1 MIINVI
7 EMADAN
13 FVSIIMA
20 AYNAEKTIAR
30 SIESVLRQTYKNF
43 ELLIID
49 DCSSDNTLDIIAQY
63 NDCRIRVFIHSKN
76 MGVSHTRHQGVL
88 EAKGDWIAILDSD
101 DLWEHD
107 KLEKQFK
114 RQKETNG
121 EFFFTASSFIL
132 NDKLKNWILE
142 VPETIEYKALLKQNR
157 ISNSSVLIRKKLY
170 QQYEIVKGGIIHE
183 DFACWLNVL
192 KNRIVAYGINE
203 PLLVYRISSDSKSGN
218 KWKALLM
225 NWNTYRS
232 IGLNCWQ
239 AAYYMLWYVYNGVIK
254 YKNIMK

>member
-1 MIINVI
+1 MEIKN
-7 EMADAN
+7 ADY
-13 FVSIIMA
+13 VSIIMA
-20 AYNAEKTIAR
+20 AYNAEKTIAS
-30 SIESVLRQTYKNF
+30 SIESVLRQTYRNF

-49 DCSSDNTLDIIAQY
+49 DCSTDNTLDIIAQY
-63 NDCRIRVFIHSKN
+63 NDCRIRVFTHSRN
-76 MGVSHTRHQGVL
+76 MGVSHTRHQGIL

-101 DLWEHD
+101 DLWAYD

-170 QQYEIVKGGIIHE
+170 QQYEVVKEGIIHE

-192 KNRIVAYGINE
+192 KSGIVAYGINE
-203 PLLVYRISSDSKSGN
+203 PLLIYRISSNSKSGN

-225 NWNTYRS
+225 NWNTYRV
-232 IGLNCWQ
+232 IGLNYCLS
-239 AAYYMLWYVYNGVIK
+239 AYYMLWYIYNGVIK